1 MKEASGE
8 ASMTGIT
15 IALIAI
21 VAAVAIPLV
30 NNVLNNNKAQADCLA
45 KGCGYDASKSGAD
58 KCVCD

>member
-30 NNVLNNNKAQADCLA
+30 NNVLSNNKAQADCLA
-45 KGCGYDASKSGAD
+45 KGCGYDKNATTTD
-58 KCVCD
+58 KCVCN

>member
-30 NNVLNNNKAQADCLA
+30 NSVLENNSEQAECLA
-45 KGCGYDASKSGAD
+45 QGCGYDKYGLEGN
-58 KCVCD
+58 KCVCE

>member
-30 NNVLNNNKAQADCLA
+30 NNVLNTNKAQTDCLA
-45 KGCGYDASKSGAD
+45 QGCGYDKTSKQ
-58 KCVCD
+58 CVCD